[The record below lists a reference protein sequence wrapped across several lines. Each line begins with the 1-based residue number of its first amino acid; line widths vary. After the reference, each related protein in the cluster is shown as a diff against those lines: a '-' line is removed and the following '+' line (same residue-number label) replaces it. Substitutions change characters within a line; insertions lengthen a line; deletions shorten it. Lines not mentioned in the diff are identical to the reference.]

1 MSNGD
6 GIDGRS
12 ESCSLCTKPA
22 VARLTDPNRHLCAD
36 HFIRDCEERVQKAI
50 QTEGMITDSD
60 RIAVGLSGGKDSTA
74 LLMILSR
81 ILSSSGDD
89 PAFKTGDSER
99 GDSKIDANSP
109 KADLIVITIDEGISG
124 YREETMEAAAALI
137 RRLGIPQ
144 QIISFRELFGS
155 DLDSLLKG
163 REDEACTVC
172 GVLRR
177 RALLEGARR
186 AGATKIATGHNL
198 DDEAQSVLMNLLR
211 GDLSR
216 MVMDTASGYPDCF
229 IPRIKPL
236 LPLSEKEIVIYL
248 MVQGAFT
255 DLPECPYAHTA
266 LRGEVREML
275 SSLELQYPGTRQ
287 KLITARDDVREIIGA
302 GEPEMRGE
310 GGVTRCCRCGEVCSG
325 NICAVCRVLRREET
339 G

>member
-1 MSNGD
+1 MNNGNRVD
-6 GIDGRS
+6 ERS
-12 ESCSLCTKPA
+12 ESCSLCSKAA
-22 VARLTDPNRHLCAD
+22 VARLTDPKRRLCAD
-36 HFIRDCEERVQKAI
+36 HFIRDCEERVRNTI
-50 QTEGMITDSD
+50 VTEGMISGSD

-81 ILSSSGDD
+81 ILASGGDD
-89 PAFKTGDSER
+89 ASSDTGARVIDTIRPA
-99 GDSKIDANSP
+99 
-109 KADLIVITIDEGISG
+109 ADLVAITIDEGIAG
-124 YREETMEAAAALI
+124 YREETIEAAAALAG
-137 RRLGIPQ
+137 RFGIPQ
-144 QIISFRELFGS
+144 YIISFRELFGS

-163 REDEACTVC
+163 REEEACTVC

-211 GDLSR
+211 GDLPR
-216 MVMDTASGYPDCF
+216 LVMDTASGYPDCF

-248 MVQGAFT
+248 LVQGAFT

-275 SSLELQYPGTRQ
+275 SCLELQYPGTQQR
-287 KLITARDDVREIIGA
+287 LIAARDDVREIIGT
-302 GEPEMRGE
+302 GEPGMRGD
-310 GGVTRCCRCGEVCSG
+310 GAMNRCRHCGEICSG
-325 NICAVCRVLRREET
+325 EICAVCRVLEK
-339 G
+339 

>member
-1 MSNGD
+1 MSGSD
-6 GIDGRS
+6 RDDIPGMDK
-12 ESCSLCTKPA
+12 SCSFCTKPA
-22 VARLTDPNRHLCAD
+22 VARLTNPDRRLCAD
-36 HFIRDCEERVQKAI
+36 HFIRDCEERVRNTIIA
-50 QTEGMITDSD
+50 EGMISDSD
-60 RIAVGLSGGKDSTA
+60 RIVVGLSGGKDSTA

-81 ILSSSGDD
+81 ILGSACHDTSSETG
-89 PAFKTGDSER
+89 TGDNNAVR
-99 GDSKIDANSP
+99 TN
-109 KADLIVITIDEGISG
+109 ADLVAVTIDEGIAG
-124 YREETMEAAAALI
+124 YREETMEAAAELVG
-137 RRLGIPQ
+137 RFGISQ

-163 REDEACTVC
+163 REEEACTVC

-211 GDLSR
+211 GDLPR

-275 SSLELQYPGTRQ
+275 SSLELEYPGTRQ
-287 KLITARDDVREIIGA
+287 KLISARDDVRKIIGA
-302 GEPEMRGE
+302 GEPGMQGK
-310 GGVTRCCRCGEVCSG
+310 GAVTRCRRCGEICSG
-325 NICAVCRVLRREET
+325 EMCAVCRVLERANEKN
-339 G
+339 

>member
-1 MSNGD
+1 MING
-6 GIDGRS
+6 
-12 ESCSLCTKPA
+12 ESGDIPGKDKTCSFCTKPA
-22 VARLTDPNRHLCAD
+22 VARLTDPDRHLCAD
-36 HFIRDCEERVQKAI
+36 HFIRDCEERVRNIMIA
-50 QTEGMITDSD
+50 EGMISHSD

-81 ILSSSGDD
+81 ILASGGDD
-89 PAFKTGDSER
+89 DSSEKGAR
-99 GDSKIDANSP
+99 ENDAVRP
-109 KADLIVITIDEGISG
+109 TADLVAVTIDEGIAG
-124 YREETMEAAAALI
+124 YREETMEAAAALVG
-137 RRLGIPQ
+137 RFGISQ

-155 DLDSLLKG
+155 DLDTLLKG
-163 REDEACTVC
+163 REEEACTVC

-211 GDLSR
+211 GDLPR

-287 KLITARDDVREIIGA
+287 KLISARDDVREIVGA
-302 GEPEMRGE
+302 GEPGVRGE
-310 GGVTRCCRCGEVCSG
+310 GAVNRCRRCGEICSG
-325 NICAVCRVLRREET
+325 EICAVCRVLELANEKN
-339 G
+339 